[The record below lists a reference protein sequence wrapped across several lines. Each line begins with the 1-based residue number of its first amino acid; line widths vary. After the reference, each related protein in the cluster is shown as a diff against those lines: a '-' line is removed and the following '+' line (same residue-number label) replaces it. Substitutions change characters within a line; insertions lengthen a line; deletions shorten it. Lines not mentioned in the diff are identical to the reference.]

1 MKLVEP
7 ILEWQ
12 NEIAAI
18 RRDLHAHP
26 ELAYQE
32 NRTSDIVA
40 QQLES
45 WGIQVHR
52 GLGVTGVVG
61 VIPGRSSQSGRS
73 IGLRATISRSEE
85 HTSELQSLMRI
96 SYAVF
101 CLKKKNNNNKT
112 IQHISTQKT

>member
-73 IGLRATISRSEE
+73 IGLRAAMDCVPMQEMNTFE
-85 HTSELQSLMRI
+85 HASNQLGKINTKGT
-96 SYAVF
+96 YG
-101 CLKKKNNNNKT
+101 
-112 IQHISTQKT
+112 H

>member
-7 ILEWQ
+7 IVGWQ
-12 NEIAAI
+12 GEIAAI

-45 WGIQVHR
+45 WGIEVHR
-52 GLGVTGVVG
+52 GLGVTGVGG
-61 VIPGRSSQSGRS
+61 VIRGASANGRSLAIGRASCRERRVS
-73 IGLRATISRSEE
+73 IREDVGGCGTI
-85 HTSELQSLMRI
+85 
-96 SYAVF
+96 
-101 CLKKKNNNNKT
+101 KNTTAK
-112 IQHISTQKT
+112 HSSTPSTE